1 MKRAAI
7 FDSITNYLSYLT
19 TNVKTRSSLNLL
31 DFNVHSEMF
40 FRDFLNIIFDYNLI
54 NINIIKKNARAIDLG
69 DTINKIAIQVTSTN
83 DIAKIKHT
91 HKGFVADNL
100 QTVYDRLIILI
111 IGEKKD
117 YRESS
122 IGNGTIF
129 ELSVD
134 DDVWGLAEL
143 LTKIGN
149 LGISKL
155 EVCLTFLEE
164 NLALVRPR
172 EANEV
177 NTLVR
182 LIEVLSQTDEEIPV
196 AGMRED
202 PDPDGKINDRF
213 ADHADFLRRQY
224 IDLHELYGVAL
235 SEVTKQSELSHVR
248 VRKLQIY
255 LSNWSDRLLT
265 QHRGD
270 PRAAMDALVAEM
282 IQKMGKSDQGYDESA
297 IRYYVIDQLIACN
310 VFPNKIAQYA

>member
-1 MKRAAI
+1 MKISAPTGSVLAG
-7 FDSITNYLSYLT
+7 NQ
-19 TNVKTRSSLNLL
+19 
-31 DFNVHSEMF
+31 H
-40 FRDFLNIIFDYNLI
+40 

-155 EVCLTFLEE
+155 EVCL
-164 NLALVRPR
+164 
-172 EANEV
+172 
-177 NTLVR
+177 
-182 LIEVLSQTDEEIPV
+182 IPTPV
-196 AGMRED
+196 
-202 PDPDGKINDRF
+202 
-213 ADHADFLRRQY
+213 
-224 IDLHELYGVAL
+224 
-235 SEVTKQSELSHVR
+235 
-248 VRKLQIY
+248 
-255 LSNWSDRLLT
+255 
-265 QHRGD
+265 
-270 PRAAMDALVAEM
+270 
-282 IQKMGKSDQGYDESA
+282 
-297 IRYYVIDQLIACN
+297 C
-310 VFPNKIAQYA
+310 